1 LLKHLLNL
9 KLSLARKV
17 VKRLPESMQKLVQEL
32 ETQIMRAL
40 YDISKEYGKKASIGE
55 DTKQVGGLRAIEVE

>member
-1 LLKHLLNL
+1 
-9 KLSLARKV
+9 
-17 VKRLPESMQKLVQEL
+17 MQKLVQEL